1 MASTSFGKRAT
12 RFIVWL
18 CGMLLATAAA
28 ITAIEFPYDV
38 DAPLTKDDL
47 EKEQTYYAEA
57 YHKTAP
63 TQEQSATE
71 YETRYMKLAAAAAE
85 ESHISDQVRALVER
99 YGLEKKPVLEIGAG
113 RGNLQDIVENYT
125 GLDISASVA
134 RFYHKKF
141 VVGSATALPFPDNS
155 FEGSWSI
162 WVLEHIP
169 NPEQSLREWRRVM
182 RDAGT
187 LLLFP
192 AWSST
197 TWAAN
202 GYRVRPYSD
211 FNFAGKV
218 KKALIP
224 IRSSWPYRAAERVPM
239 RLLFGAAGLFGGPTR
254 LHYTRLIPNYKEYW
268 EEDSDA
274 VNSLDR
280 YLVMQWFRSRGDECL
295 NCSGKNGSIF
305 MSHDPWLIIRV
316 HKR

>member
-1 MASTSFGKRAT
+1 M
-12 RFIVWL
+12 RFILWF
-18 CGMLLATAAA
+18 CGVLFAAVA
-28 ITAIEFPYDV
+28 AVTAIEFPYDV
-38 DAPLTKDDL
+38 DAPLTKHQL
-47 EKEQTYYAEA
+47 EEEQAYYAEA
-57 YHKTAP
+57 YRKPAP
-63 TQEQSATE
+63 AREQAPTE
-71 YETRYMKLAAAAAE
+71 YETRYIQLATAAAE
-85 ESHISDQVRALVER
+85 ATHINDQVRGLVER
-99 YGLEKKPVLEIGAG
+99 YGLEKKPVLEIGSG

-125 GLDISASVA
+125 GLDISPSVA

-141 VVGSATALPFPDNS
+141 VLGSATALPFPDNS
-155 FEGSWSI
+155 FDGSWSI

-182 RDAGT
+182 RESGV

-192 AWSST
+192 AWST
-197 TWAAN
+197 PTWTAN

-218 KKALIP
+218 KKALVP
-224 IRSSWPYRAAERVPM
+224 IRSSWPYRVAERVPM
-239 RLLFGAAGLFGGPTR
+239 RLLFGAAGLFGGPAT

-280 YLVMQWFRSRGDECL
+280 YLVMQWFRTRGDECL
-295 NCSGKNGSIF
+295 NCSGKNGSIL